1 VSGFF
6 PLGANAL
13 SPVFQGLLDAI
24 GWVLAFLYRYVPNYG
39 VAIILLTLGTRILL
53 LPLLR
58 KQIRST
64 QAMQALQ
71 PKIKELQKKYKGNR
85 QKLNEEMMKL
95 YQEYGYNPLSGCF
108 PLLAQFPVLIALFAV
123 LSFPRGLTH
132 IPHSD
137 PNPVV
142 GQPQDSRLYVDIVN
156 QHTNFL
162 GMNLVCSAKEAGTQ
176 VALPADTLQKFADLK
191 AGPDKLDCGN
201 GFPVRI
207 PYYVLLVL
215 MIGTTYYQQR
225 QMQRASPA
233 GASQQQQQM
242 LTRIM
247 PLFFGFIGFSFPVG
261 LVLYWTTTN
270 GVQIVQQ
277 HFMMGRRAAEG
288 AEPSPK
294 AKPAGDGARRGLMG
308 RLADMQRAQP
318 GQEKT
323 PSDTPRQGLRGS
335 GPGAQQARGGTPGRR
350 RGQPLVRG
358 GGASEGTSGRSAGQA
373 EGQGGGKPQGSQGGA
388 RNARNRKKRRK
399 R

>member
-1 VSGFF
+1 VFGFF

-13 SPVFQGLLDAI
+13 SPLFQSLLDAI
-24 GWVLAFLYRYVPNYG
+24 GWVLAFLYKYVPNYG
-39 VAIILLTLGTRILL
+39 LAIVLLTLGTRILL

-58 KQIRST
+58 KQIKST

-137 PNPVV
+137 ANPVV
-142 GQPQDSRLYVDIVN
+142 GQPQDSRLYVDIIN
-156 QHTNFL
+156 QNTHFL
-162 GMNLVCSAKEAGTQ
+162 GMNLVCSPREAGTQ
-176 VALPADTLQKFADLK
+176 VTLPAATLQSYPDLK
-191 AGPDKLDCGN
+191 QGPGQLDCGS
-201 GFPVRI
+201 GPLVRI
-207 PYYVLLVL
+207 PYYVLLAL
-215 MIGTTYYQQR
+215 MVGTTYYQQR

-288 AEPSPK
+288 DEGVPKPK

-308 RLADMQRAQP
+308 RLAELRKPQASQP
-318 GQEKT
+318 KSSSEAPGE
-323 PSDTPRQGLRGS
+323 GLRDS
-335 GPGAQQARGGTPGRR
+335 SQSTPTRKTGTPDGR
-350 RGQPLVRG
+350 RGQPLAR
-358 GGASEGTSGRSAGQA
+358 GGASSSGKSGQSSTGSGRS
-373 EGQGGGKPQGSQGGA
+373 QGSQGGT